1 MKQKKKA
8 QSAQPSR
15 VARVSAAARLQKPR
29 RPPAQ
34 PAGGSGAKA
43 RGSAQ
48 ARPTANKPLTKN
60 KVVSKGSASAKGSV
74 AAKGS
79 ASAKAGAAPKG
90 SAAAKA
96 GKVSGPML
104 TARKRPPEAARPL
117 KPEPVTRA
125 ATPGSAH
132 AGAGKAGPS
141 PARAKP
147 GAKGVAPAAP
157 TSAAKGQRP
166 GAKLQPAKGQKPPK
180 GKAGGAERPPSTTTL
195 GGEPLDQSKVI
206 KQLIANGKEKGFLT
220 LDEINDALPQGET
233 SAEQLDEIFLI
244 LSEMSIEVMDSSG
257 NVSLAKA
264 ASPADEE
271 ELEELDLEASV
282 DTRTDD
288 PVRMYLREMGYIKLL
303 TREEE
308 VEISKRIEEGQ
319 REMIEVLSRS
329 PLVARYL
336 LNLGIKLKAGKF
348 KVQELISGMDEDDN
362 VIEEEGVAVTKVL
375 EQLGRVQHAWD
386 KLEQLRTKRKPSQ
399 ADLAQI
405 KRQKELMS
413 EAIKSVNFNSR
424 QIDSMCLVMLQ
435 HRDKINHT
443 SRQLA
448 RHQKELGGDPGKIE
462 TLIARW
468 LKAGGKTQEK
478 LAHQIKHISG
488 YAPRITRR
496 FLEKVR
502 IGEARIVKLIEQTE
516 VSRPQFEKEI
526 SQLTAAER
534 KVKRAKS
541 QLTEA
546 NLRLVISIAKK
557 YTNRGLQFLDLI
569 QEGNIGLMKAVDKFE
584 YRRGYKFSTYATWW
598 IRQAI
603 TRAIADQ
610 GRTIRVPVHMIE
622 TMNKLLRTSRQLV
635 QELGREPT
643 PEEIAKILDL
653 PLDKVRKVFQIAK
666 EPTSL
671 ETPIG
676 EEEDSHLGDFI
687 PDTKISLP
695 DDMTMNQNLSE
706 TTRQVLKSLTPREEK
721 VLRMRF
727 GIGERRDHTLE
738 EIGQDFDVTR
748 ERIRQI
754 EAKALRKLRH
764 PSRSKQL
771 RSFYN

>member
-1 MKQKKKA
+1 MTAKA
-8 QSAQPSR
+8 KTVHSAKSR
-15 VARVSAAARLQKPR
+15 SAKVRKAPHSKAKHPAKRPLAAARAQPAKRASAHAGRAKAAQLKPR
-29 RPPAQ
+29 AVRKAAAPQPARPPA
-34 PAGGSGAKA
+34 PAKA
-43 RGSAQ
+43 APASAQ
-48 ARPTANKPLTKN
+48 ARGKQAPAARAVALS
-60 KVVSKGSASAKGSV
+60 VSSEGKKGL
-74 AAKGS
+74 
-79 ASAKAGAAPKG
+79 KAE
-90 SAAAKA
+90 SAAA
-96 GKVSGPML
+96 L
-104 TARKRPPEAARPL
+104 
-117 KPEPVTRA
+117 
-125 ATPGSAH
+125 
-132 AGAGKAGPS
+132 
-141 PARAKP
+141 
-147 GAKGVAPAAP
+147 
-157 TSAAKGQRP
+157 
-166 GAKLQPAKGQKPPK
+166 PK
-180 GKAGGAERPPSTTTL
+180 GKAAPPANAIAGNGRPAAARPAGARPDIVPANGSGKGAKPAAKPAAKTSTRLRDLLKAKENEGTA
-195 GGEPLDQSKVI
+195 EAADQGKVI
-206 KQLIANGKEKGFLT
+206 KALIATGKEKGFLT
-220 LDEINDALPQGET
+220 LDEINDALPHGDA
-233 SAEQLDEIFLI
+233 SPDHLDEIFMI
-244 LSEMSIEVMDSSG
+244 LTEMAIEVMDNKG
-257 NVSLAKA
+257 NVSLAKPA
-264 ASPADEE
+264 AAADEE
-271 ELEELDLEASV
+271 ETEELDLDPSV

-329 PLVARYL
+329 PLVARHL
-336 LNLGIKLKAGKF
+336 LVLGVKLKAGKI

-362 VIEEEGVAVTKVL
+362 VIEEETVAVAKVL
-375 EQLGRVQHAWD
+375 DLLNKVQHAWD
-386 KLEQLRTKRKPSQ
+386 RLERLKAKRRPTRADQ
-399 ADLAQI
+399 ALMA
-405 KRQKELMS
+405 RQREIMS
-413 EAIKSVNFNSR
+413 EAIKSINFNSR
-424 QIDSMCLVMLQ
+424 QIDAMCGVMLQ
-435 HRDKINHT
+435 HRDKLNLT
-443 SRQLA
+443 TRQFA
-448 RHQKELGGDPGKIE
+448 RHQKELGGDPNKIE
-462 TLIARW
+462 ALVNRW
-468 LKAGGKTQEK
+468 MKAKEK
-478 LAHQIKHISG
+478 GRESLAQQIKQISH
-488 YAPRITRR
+488 YSPKVARR
-496 FLEKVR
+496 VLEKVR
-502 IGEARIVKLIEQTE
+502 IGEKRIAKLIEQTE
-516 VSRPQFEKEI
+516 ITRPQFEKEI
-526 SQLTAAER
+526 AQLTMSER

-687 PDTKISLP
+687 PDSKISLP
-695 DDMTMNQNLSE
+695 DDMAMNQNLTES
-706 TTRQVLKSLTPREEK
+706 TRGVLKSLTPREEK

-771 RSFYN
+771 RSFYS

>member
-1 MKQKKKA
+1 MKATATTSKKSVKPAKGLREAPGKA
-8 QSAQPSR
+8 RANVTAKPAPRNVSR
-15 VARVSAAARLQKPR
+15 AVSKPTPRTVSKPVTKPVLKSVAKSVSKTAAKTAPRTAAKPVARPV
-29 RPPAQ
+29 
-34 PAGGSGAKA
+34 AKA
-43 RGSAQ
+43 VS
-48 ARPTANKPLTKN
+48 KPVSKPVPKPAPKAAL
-60 KVVSKGSASAKGSV
+60 KVVAKPV
-74 AAKGS
+74 VR
-79 ASAKAGAAPKG
+79 P
-90 SAAAKA
+90 A
-96 GKVSGPML
+96 GKVL
-104 TARKRPPEAARPL
+104 N
-117 KPEPVTRA
+117 KPV
-125 ATPGSAH
+125 G
-132 AGAGKAGPS
+132 
-141 PARAKP
+141 
-147 GAKGVAPAAP
+147 
-157 TSAAKGQRP
+157 
-166 GAKLQPAKGQKPPK
+166 K
-180 GKAGGAERPPSTTTL
+180 GKGGKSATYEIPASVDA
-195 GGEPLDQSKVI
+195 LDQSKVI

-220 LDEINDALPQGET
+220 LDEINDALPPGE
-233 SAEQLDEIFLI
+233 SSNAEQLDEIFMI
-244 LSEMSIEVMDSSG
+244 LSEMNIEVIDSAG
-257 NVSLAKA
+257 NLSLAKA
-264 ASPADEE
+264 AAPTEDEE
-271 ELEELDLEASV
+271 TEELDLEPTA

-308 VEISKRIEEGQ
+308 VEISKRIEDGQ

-336 LNLGIKLKAGKF
+336 LNLGAKLRNGKI
-348 KVQELISGMDEDDN
+348 KVQEIISGMDEDDN
-362 VIEEEGVAVTKVL
+362 VIEEESVAVAKVL
-375 EQLGRVQHAWD
+375 EALARVQSAWD
-386 KLEQLRTKRKPSQ
+386 KLEKLRKKKRPAARDTETARKLR
-399 ADLAQI
+399 AEMA
-405 KRQKELMS
+405 EG
-413 EAIKSVNFNSR
+413 IKSINFNSR
-424 QIDSMCLVMLQ
+424 QIDSMCSVMLQ

-443 SRQLA
+443 SRQLS
-448 RHQKELGGDPGKIE
+448 RHQKELGGDADKIE
-462 TLIARW
+462 ALIERW
-468 LKAGGKTQEK
+468 LKARDNRARES
-478 LAHQIKHISG
+478 ASHRIEAISG
-488 YAPRITRR
+488 YLPRVARR

-502 IGEARIVKLIEQTE
+502 IGENRIAKLIEQTE
-516 VSRPQFEKEI
+516 VNREEFDREI
-526 SQLTAAER
+526 AQLISSER

-687 PDTKISLP
+687 PDQKIALP
-695 DDMTMNQNLSE
+695 DDMAMSQNLQE

-764 PSRSKQL
+764 PTRSKQL
-771 RSFYN
+771 RSFYQ

>member
-1 MKQKKKA
+1 M
-8 QSAQPSR
+8 
-15 VARVSAAARLQKPR
+15 
-29 RPPAQ
+29 
-34 PAGGSGAKA
+34 
-43 RGSAQ
+43 
-48 ARPTANKPLTKN
+48 
-60 KVVSKGSASAKGSV
+60 
-74 AAKGS
+74 
-79 ASAKAGAAPKG
+79 
-90 SAAAKA
+90 
-96 GKVSGPML
+96 
-104 TARKRPPEAARPL
+104 
-117 KPEPVTRA
+117 
-125 ATPGSAH
+125 
-132 AGAGKAGPS
+132 
-141 PARAKP
+141 
-147 GAKGVAPAAP
+147 
-157 TSAAKGQRP
+157 
-166 GAKLQPAKGQKPPK
+166 
-180 GKAGGAERPPSTTTL
+180 
-195 GGEPLDQSKVI
+195 
-206 KQLIANGKEKGFLT
+206 
-220 LDEINDALPQGET
+220 
-233 SAEQLDEIFLI
+233 I
-244 LSEMSIEVMDSSG
+244 LAEMSIEVMDNKG

-264 ASPADEE
+264 ATPGEPEE
-271 ELEELDLEASV
+271 AEEQLDLEAAV

-336 LNLGIKLKAGKF
+336 LNLGIKLKANRI
-348 KVQELISGMDEDDN
+348 KVQELISGMDEEDN
-362 VIEEEGVAVTKVL
+362 VIEEEGVAVAKVL
-375 EQLGRVQHAWD
+375 DQLHRVNSCWD
-386 KLEQLRTKRKPSQ
+386 KLERLKGKKRPSR
-399 ADLAQI
+399 ADEAHM
-405 KRQKELMS
+405 KRLKDQMS
-413 EAIKSVNFNSR
+413 EAIKTINFNSR
-424 QIDSMCLVMLQ
+424 QIDSMCSVMLQ
-435 HRDKINHT
+435 HRDKLNLT
-443 SRQLA
+443 SKQLA
-448 RHQKELGGDPGKIE
+448 RHQKELGGDPNKLE
-462 TLIARW
+462 TLVKRWHKARG
-468 LKAGGKTQEK
+468 KAADHVE
-478 LAHQIKHISG
+478 AQIKHISG
-488 YAPRITRR
+488 FPARVTRR
-496 FLEKVR
+496 LLEKVR
-502 IGEARIVKLIEQTE
+502 VGEKRIAKLIEQTE
-516 VSRPQFEKEI
+516 IARPQFEKEI
-526 SQLTAAER
+526 VQLTAAER

-687 PDTKISLP
+687 PDSKIALP
-695 DDMTMNQNLSE
+695 DDMAMNQNLQES
-706 TTRQVLKSLTPREEK
+706 TRGVLKSLTAREEK

-771 RSFYN
+771 RSFYS

>member
-1 MKQKKKA
+1 MKATATTSKRTSAGSKA
-8 QSAQPSR
+8 LSHGAKAVKHTSR
-15 VARVSAAARLQKPR
+15 APARA
-29 RPPAQ
+29 AQ
-34 PAGGSGAKA
+34 PATHSKQPKPAPS
-43 RGSAQ
+43 RSANAPKSE
-48 ARPTANKPLTKN
+48 ARPAAKPAARPVLKAVA
-60 KVVSKGSASAKGSV
+60 KLAARPVVKV
-74 AAKGS
+74 AAKP
-79 ASAKAGAAPKG
+79 AAKPAGKAAPKPAPK
-90 SAAAKA
+90 AAAKPA
-96 GKVSGPML
+96 GKP
-104 TARKRPPEAARPL
+104 
-117 KPEPVTRA
+117 
-125 ATPGSAH
+125 
-132 AGAGKAGPS
+132 AG
-141 PARAKP
+141 
-147 GAKGVAPAAP
+147 
-157 TSAAKGQRP
+157 
-166 GAKLQPAKGQKPPK
+166 K
-180 GKAGGAERPPSTTTL
+180 GKAAAEVLELPASV
-195 GGEPLDQSKVI
+195 EASDQSKVI

-220 LDEINDALPQGET
+220 LDEINDALPSGE
-233 SAEQLDEIFLI
+233 SNAEQLDEIFMI
-244 LSEMSIEVMDSSG
+244 LSEMSIEVIDSAG

-264 ASPADEE
+264 AAPSEE
-271 ELEELDLEASV
+271 EETEELDLEPTA

-308 VEISKRIEEGQ
+308 VEISKRIEDGQ

-336 LNLGIKLKAGKF
+336 LNLGAKLRNSKI
-348 KVQELISGMDEDDN
+348 KVQEIISGMDEDDN
-362 VIEEEGVAVTKVL
+362 VIEEESVAVAKVL
-375 EQLGRVQHAWD
+375 EALDRVQAAWD
-386 KLEQLRTKRKPSQ
+386 KLEKLRKKKKPAARDAETARKLR
-399 ADLAQI
+399 AEMA
-405 KRQKELMS
+405 EG
-413 EAIKSVNFNSR
+413 IKSINFNSR
-424 QIDSMCLVMLQ
+424 QIDSMCSVMLQ

-443 SRQLA
+443 SRQLS
-448 RHQKELGGDPGKIE
+448 RHQKELGGDADKIGALIERWQNARDNRGREGATGKIVS
-462 TLIARW
+462 L
-468 LKAGGKTQEK
+468 
-478 LAHQIKHISG
+478 SG
-488 YAPRITRR
+488 YPPKVARR

-502 IGEARIVKLIEQTE
+502 IGENRIGKLIEHSE
-516 VSRPQFEKEI
+516 VSREEFDKEI
-526 SQLTAAER
+526 AQLIASER

-687 PDTKISLP
+687 PDQKIALP
-695 DDMTMNQNLSE
+695 DDMAMNQNLQE
-706 TTRQVLKSLTPREEK
+706 TTRGVLKSLTSREEK

-764 PSRSKQL
+764 PTRSKQL
-771 RSFYN
+771 RSFYQ

>member
-1 MKQKKKA
+1 MKSAGSTQSKPVKTNAGSTKNAKSSKGAATPKNTPKNHVKNFTGNGGKPTTAKITAKKA
-8 QSAQPSR
+8 
-15 VARVSAAARLQKPR
+15 
-29 RPPAQ
+29 
-34 PAGGSGAKA
+34 SGA
-43 RGSAQ
+43 
-48 ARPTANKPLTKN
+48 
-60 KVVSKGSASAKGSV
+60 
-74 AAKGS
+74 
-79 ASAKAGAAPKG
+79 AKALKNQ

-96 GKVSGPML
+96 SKNGEKG
-104 TARKRPPEAARPL
+104 AKNPPEATQVEKAN
-117 KPEPVTRA
+117 KETVDTPEQNRIV
-125 ATPGSAH
+125 
-132 AGAGKAGPS
+132 
-141 PARAKP
+141 
-147 GAKGVAPAAP
+147 
-157 TSAAKGQRP
+157 
-166 GAKLQPAKGQKPPK
+166 
-180 GKAGGAERPPSTTTL
+180 
-195 GGEPLDQSKVI
+195 
-206 KQLIANGKEKGFLT
+206 KQLIATGKEKGFLS
-220 LDEINDALPQGET
+220 LDEINDALPSGNINP
-233 SAEQLDEIFLI
+233 EQLDEVFQVFA
-244 LSEMSIEVMDSSG
+244 EMKINIMDGS
-257 NVSLAKA
+257 V
-264 ASPADEE
+264 PADLSKSGKAGKSGDSEPGKKEDEE
-271 ELEELDLEASV
+271 SEELDLDPSV

-308 VEISKRIEEGQ
+308 VEISKRIEVGQ
-319 REMIEVLSRS
+319 REMIKVLSRS
-329 PLVARYL
+329 PLVASYL
-336 LNLGIKLKAGKF
+336 LNLGVKLRNSRI
-348 KVQELISGMDEDDN
+348 KVQEIISGMDEDDN
-362 VIEEEGVAVTKVL
+362 VIEEESVAVTKVL
-375 EQLGRVQHAWD
+375 ESLDVVQKSWD
-386 KLEQLRTKRKPSQ
+386 KLERIKLKKKPSVSDGKQ
-399 ADLAQI
+399 A
-405 KRQKELMS
+405 QKLRASMAEG
-413 EAIKSVNFNSR
+413 IKSINFNSR
-424 QIDSMCLVMLQ
+424 QIDSMCAVMLQ
-435 HRDKINHT
+435 HRDKIKLT
-443 SRQLA
+443 SKQLS
-448 RHQKELGGDPGKIE
+448 RHKKELGGDAVKIE
-462 TLIARW
+462 GLLGKW
-468 LKAGGKTQEK
+468 LKAKEK
-478 LAHQIKHISG
+478 AKANLSSQIESISG
-488 YAPRITRR
+488 YDPRVARR
-496 FLEKVR
+496 FLEKVNIGDKR
-502 IGEARIVKLIEQTE
+502 IAKLIEQTE
-516 VSRPQFEKEI
+516 VEREEFDKEI
-526 SQLTAAER
+526 SLLTSSER

-687 PDTKISLP
+687 PDQKIALP
-695 DDMTMNQNLSE
+695 DDMAMNQNLSE
-706 TTRQVLKSLTPREEK
+706 TTRSVLTSLTPREEK

-764 PSRSKQL
+764 PTRSKQL
-771 RSFYN
+771 RSFYQ

>member
-1 MKQKKKA
+1 MSKFTGNKGTLPSASKSAPKQGGSTKTAVQAIVAKKPPVKSNSPA
-8 QSAQPSR
+8 NSAE
-15 VARVSAAARLQKPR
+15 VKKNVSTKSPAS
-29 RPPAQ
+29 PPKK
-34 PAGGSGAKA
+34 SGAKPA
-43 RGSAQ
+43 PASKATPKKPAVVVSAQ
-48 ARPTANKPLTKN
+48 SLNDAANHMANL
-60 KVVSKGSASAKGSV
+60 
-74 AAKGS
+74 
-79 ASAKAGAAPKG
+79 
-90 SAAAKA
+90 
-96 GKVSGPML
+96 
-104 TARKRPPEAARPL
+104 L
-117 KPEPVTRA
+117 KPES
-125 ATPGSAH
+125 GN
-132 AGAGKAGPS
+132 
-141 PARAKP
+141 
-147 GAKGVAPAAP
+147 
-157 TSAAKGQRP
+157 
-166 GAKLQPAKGQKPPK
+166 
-180 GKAGGAERPPSTTTL
+180 GGAENADHNKL
-195 GGEPLDQSKVI
+195 I
-206 KQLIANGKEKGFLT
+206 KALIANGKEKGFLT
-220 LDEINDALPQGET
+220 LDEINDALPNVENAADQM
-233 SAEQLDEIFLI
+233 DEIFMI
-244 LSEMSIEVMDSSG
+244 LSEMGIEVVDRTG
-257 NVSLAKA
+257 VVSLTKA
-264 ASPADEE
+264 ATATATTTEDEE
-271 ELEELDLEASV
+271 TEELDLEASV

-319 REMIEVLSRS
+319 REMIDVLSRS
-329 PLVARYL
+329 PLVTTYL
-336 LNLGIKLKAGKF
+336 LNLGAKLRANKI
-348 KVQELISGMDEDDN
+348 KVQEIISGMDEEDN
-362 VIEEEGVAVTKVL
+362 VIEEEGVAVGKVL
-375 EQLGRVQHAWD
+375 ESLDKMLTAWN
-386 KLEQLRTKRKPSQ
+386 KLEKLKRKKKLTA
-399 ADLAQI
+399 ADNNQGKKQRDHIADFIQGI
-405 KRQKELMS
+405 
-413 EAIKSVNFNSR
+413 NFNSR
-424 QIDSMCLVMLQ
+424 QIDAMCSVMLQ
-435 HRDKINHT
+435 HRGKVNQT
-443 SRQLA
+443 TRQLE
-448 RHQKELGGDPGKIE
+448 RHRKELGGDAAKIE
-462 TLIARW
+462 SLLKKWHKAKDDRAANPIAKDIHKIARY
-468 LKAGGKTQEK
+468 
-478 LAHQIKHISG
+478 S
-488 YAPRITRR
+488 PRVARR

-502 IGEARIVKLIEQTE
+502 IGEKRLTKLIEQTE
-516 VSRPQFEKEI
+516 VSQKEFEKEI
-526 SQLTAAER
+526 AQLTASER

-687 PDTKISLP
+687 PDQKIGLP
-695 DDMTMNQNLSE
+695 DDMAMNQNLSE
-706 TTRQVLKSLTPREEK
+706 TTKQVLGSLTEREER

-764 PSRSKQL
+764 PTRSKQL
-771 RSFYN
+771 RSFYQ

>member
-1 MKQKKKA
+1 MKA
-8 QSAQPSR
+8 NSTPSKHHPKTAKES
-15 VARVSAAARLQKPR
+15 VLTTEI
-29 RPPAQ
+29 PA
-34 PAGGSGAKA
+34 
-43 RGSAQ
+43 
-48 ARPTANKPLTKN
+48 
-60 KVVSKGSASAKGSV
+60 SV
-74 AAKGS
+74 E
-79 ASAKAGAAPKG
+79 
-90 SAAAKA
+90 
-96 GKVSGPML
+96 V
-104 TARKRPPEAARPL
+104 
-117 KPEPVTRA
+117 
-125 ATPGSAH
+125 
-132 AGAGKAGPS
+132 
-141 PARAKP
+141 
-147 GAKGVAPAAP
+147 
-157 TSAAKGQRP
+157 
-166 GAKLQPAKGQKPPK
+166 
-180 GKAGGAERPPSTTTL
+180 
-195 GGEPLDQSKVI
+195 LDQSKVI
-206 KQLIANGKEKGFLT
+206 KQIIATGKEKGFLT
-220 LDEINDALPQGET
+220 LDEINDALPSGD
-233 SAEQLDEIFLI
+233 SNPEQLDEIFLI
-244 LSEMSIEVMDSSG
+244 LAEMNIEVIDSAG
-257 NVSLAKA
+257 QVSLAKA
-264 ASPADEE
+264 APTTEDEE
-271 ELEELDLEASV
+271 TEELDLEASV

-336 LNLGIKLKAGKF
+336 LNLGAKLRNGKI
-348 KVQELISGMDEDDN
+348 KVQEIISGMDEDDN
-362 VIEEEGVAVTKVL
+362 VIEEESVAMAKVL
-375 EQLGRVQHAWD
+375 EALDKVQLAWD
-386 KLEQLRTKRKPSQ
+386 KLERLHNKKKPAASDAEQGKKLR
-399 ADLAQI
+399 AAMA
-405 KRQKELMS
+405 EG
-413 EAIKSVNFNSR
+413 IKSINFNSR
-424 QIDSMCLVMLQ
+424 QIDSMCMVMLQ
-435 HRDKINHT
+435 HRDKINLT
-443 SRQLA
+443 SKQFS
-448 RHQKELGGDPGKIE
+448 RHKRELGGDADKIE
-462 TLIARW
+462 TLQARW
-468 LKAGGKTQEK
+468 LKAKDKEQQSVGK
-478 LAHQIKHISG
+478 QIESISG
-488 YAPRITRR
+488 YSPRVARR

-502 IGEARIVKLIEQTE
+502 IGEKRIRKLIEQTE
-516 VSRPQFEKEI
+516 INREEFEQEI
-526 SQLTAAER
+526 SLLTSSER

-643 PEEIAKILDL
+643 PEEIARILDL

-687 PDTKISLP
+687 PDQKIALP
-695 DDMTMNQNLSE
+695 DDMAMNQNLTE
-706 TTRQVLKSLTPREEK
+706 TTRQVLKSLTPREER

-764 PSRSKQL
+764 PTRSKQL
-771 RSFYN
+771 RSFYQ

>member
-1 MKQKKKA
+1 MTAKSKPFRKASRRNAKSLSAKRPAAAKQTVRKGANGPRGSSKHPAHTLTGKA
-8 QSAQPSR
+8 ASSGGHAAAKRSAKP
-15 VARVSAAARLQKPR
+15 ADPKPLAAAR
-29 RPPAQ
+29 
-34 PAGGSGAKA
+34 
-43 RGSAQ
+43 
-48 ARPTANKPLTKN
+48 TT
-60 KVVSKGSASAKGSV
+60 
-74 AAKGS
+74 
-79 ASAKAGAAPKG
+79 APKG
-90 SAAAKA
+90 SGDA
-96 GKVSGPML
+96 GNHPSHI
-104 TARKRPPEAARPL
+104 T
-117 KPEPVTRA
+117 
-125 ATPGSAH
+125 
-132 AGAGKAGPS
+132 AGKAHSNGRPAAAQRSAEPAASPKADDKALLKAKLKVVPGGKAAPPGRGNGKGEKPS
-141 PARAKP
+141 AKP
-147 GAKGVAPAAP
+147 SSRLRDLLK
-157 TSAAKGQRP
+157 TKEND
-166 GAKLQPAKGQKPPK
+166 
-180 GKAGGAERPPSTTTL
+180 GGTEAE
-195 GGEPLDQSKVI
+195 QAKVI
-206 KQLIANGKEKGFLT
+206 KALIATGKEKGFLT
-220 LDEINDALPQGET
+220 LDEINDALPSGEA
-233 SAEQLDEIFLI
+233 SAEHLDEIFRI
-244 LSEMSIEVMDSSG
+244 LSEMQIEVMDQKG
-257 NVSLAKA
+257 NVSLAKPA
-264 ASPADEE
+264 APAEE
-271 ELEELDLEASV
+271 EEIEDLDLEASI

-319 REMIEVLSRS
+319 REMIDVLSRS
-329 PLVARYL
+329 PLVARHL
-336 LNLGIKLKAGKF
+336 LTLGAKLKAGKI

-362 VIEEEGVAVTKVL
+362 VIEEESVAVAKVL
-375 EQLGRVQHAWD
+375 DLLNRVQHAWD
-386 KLEQLRTKRKPSQ
+386 RLERLKAKRRPTRADQ
-399 ADLAQI
+399 AQMA
-405 KRQKELMS
+405 RQREITS
-413 EAIKSVNFNSR
+413 EAIKSINFNSR
-424 QIDSMCLVMLQ
+424 QIDAMCGVMLQ
-435 HRDKINHT
+435 HRDKLNLT
-443 SRQLA
+443 TRQFA
-448 RHQKELGGDPGKIE
+448 RHQKELGGDPDRIE
-462 TLIARW
+462 TLIGRW
-468 LKAGGKTQEK
+468 EKAGEKGKET
-478 LAHQIKHISG
+478 LAAEIKRISHHPQLV
-488 YAPRITRR
+488 ARR
-496 FLEKVR
+496 LLEKVR
-502 IGEARIVKLIEQTE
+502 VGEKRIAKLIEQTE
-516 VSRPQFEKEI
+516 VTRQQFDKEI
-526 SQLTAAER
+526 AQLTSSER

-687 PDTKISLP
+687 PDGKISLP
-695 DDMTMNQNLSE
+695 DDMAMNQNLTES
-706 TTRQVLKSLTPREEK
+706 TRQVLKSLTPREEK

-771 RSFYN
+771 RSFYS

>member
-1 MKQKKKA
+1 
-8 QSAQPSR
+8 
-15 VARVSAAARLQKPR
+15 
-29 RPPAQ
+29 
-34 PAGGSGAKA
+34 
-43 RGSAQ
+43 
-48 ARPTANKPLTKN
+48 
-60 KVVSKGSASAKGSV
+60 
-74 AAKGS
+74 
-79 ASAKAGAAPKG
+79 
-90 SAAAKA
+90 
-96 GKVSGPML
+96 
-104 TARKRPPEAARPL
+104 
-117 KPEPVTRA
+117 
-125 ATPGSAH
+125 
-132 AGAGKAGPS
+132 
-141 PARAKP
+141 
-147 GAKGVAPAAP
+147 
-157 TSAAKGQRP
+157 
-166 GAKLQPAKGQKPPK
+166 
-180 GKAGGAERPPSTTTL
+180 
-195 GGEPLDQSKVI
+195 
-206 KQLIANGKEKGFLT
+206 
-220 LDEINDALPQGET
+220 
-233 SAEQLDEIFLI
+233 
-244 LSEMSIEVMDSSG
+244 
-257 NVSLAKA
+257 
-264 ASPADEE
+264 
-271 ELEELDLEASV
+271 
-282 DTRTDD
+282 
-288 PVRMYLREMGYIKLL
+288 MGYIKLL

-329 PLVARYL
+329 PLVAWHL
-336 LNLGIKLKAGKF
+336 LILGVKLKAGKI

-362 VIEEEGVAVTKVL
+362 VIEEESVAVGKVL
-375 EQLGRVQHAWD
+375 DLLNKVQHAWD
-386 KLEQLRTKRKPSQ
+386 RLERLKQKRRPTRAEQSQ
-399 ADLAQI
+399 MT
-405 KRQKELMS
+405 RQREIMS
-413 EAIKSVNFNSR
+413 DAIKSINFNSR
-424 QIDSMCLVMLQ
+424 QIDAMCGVMLQ
-435 HRDKINHT
+435 HRDKLNLT
-443 SRQLA
+443 TRQFA
-448 RHQKELGGDPGKIE
+448 RHQKELGGDPNRLE
-462 TLIARW
+462 TLIRRW
-468 LKAGGKTQEK
+468 EKAGDKGKETLAVDIKK
-478 LAHQIKHISG
+478 LAHNLPLV
-488 YAPRITRR
+488 ARR
-496 FLEKVR
+496 VLEKVR
-502 IGEARIVKLIEQTE
+502 IGEKRITKLIEQTE
-516 VSRPQFEKEI
+516 ITRQQFDKEI
-526 SQLTAAER
+526 SQLTASER

-687 PDTKISLP
+687 PDSKISLP
-695 DDMTMNQNLSE
+695 DDMAMNQNLTES
-706 TTRQVLKSLTPREEK
+706 TRQVLKSLTPREEK

-771 RSFYN
+771 RSFYS